1 MPPDFVALLPK
12 VAAARKEV
20 GQPRL
25 PLWYCRCVYVTIM
38 SHVVDLLRQLGKE
51 WTSRKTLSVRSGGIQ
66 AMKSSDARQAVR
78 CAYAY
83 ACALM
88 VLGVPITVAFCH
100 NNRLLQLGF
109 RPLHPQKL
117 FNDAGQHT

>member
-1 MPPDFVALLPK
+1 MVTAAYRLGTALLLFYDN
-12 VAAARKEV
+12 VSC
-20 GQPRL
+20 GYLQ
-25 PLWYCRCVYVTIM
+25 
-38 SHVVDLLRQLGKE
+38 QLGKE